1 MSPCACCAAVLAR
14 LAAIDERI
22 ERIDDRLARPPETPR
37 AIRMRKRCE
46 AIYRAGELLGRNAE
60 AARKLRRLIVG
71 AAVTHDPALAAI
83 IGQLRRDAECP
94 CSERRL
100 WQLLKYPGGE
110 PEK

>member
-1 MSPCACCAAVLAR
+1 MHEPEEALVSLLLRIEQRLEGIEHR
-14 LAAIDERI
+14 LAN
-22 ERIDDRLARPPETPR
+22 PPETPR

-100 WQLLKYPGGE
+100 GQLLKYPGGE